1 MIIKLHCVVICTL
14 DLEVCNFM
22 YRQSDGNVVLLICLV
37 L

>member
-1 MIIKLHCVVICTL
+1 MIIKLHSVVIRTL
-14 DLEVCNFM
+14 DLEVCSFM